1 MADSNGRKHQR
12 RPSFDPGVYMLQS
25 EGMPESTSAFRRQL
39 YEHRHRL
46 YRTYE
51 AVVPKSGPVS
61 DEDDQACFL
70 DFIDTVCIDLRI
82 SYGVGMYFLHL
93 FICNAMWRRV
103 FYCPPPALDDLVH
116 MHQLEMDAAAM
127 DWWGSS
133 LLSFLLPWKWLWP
146 WPRFS
151 CSTRPFMFV
160 DFSDQ
165 IQLAYYLTA
174 FVSYHIYPAL
184 DAWLV
189 TFGTHLINGMLCMCF
204 WFGDPTRTAVWMLSG
219 KGPTPTGH
227 YKSWNSLWVP
237 LLMWWMYLLGR
248 RNIMSILSWQQLERL
263 EMQKREHSELDAEL
277 AKDKNSANRARDR
290 WHLWFNKDA

>member
-116 MHQLEMDAAAM
+116 MHQLKWM
-127 DWWGSS
+127 
-133 LLSFLLPWKWLWP
+133 LLQWTGGDLVFFRFFFRGNGYGHGP
-146 WPRFS
+146 FS

-219 KGPTPTGH
+219 KGLP
-227 YKSWNSLWVP
+227 
-237 LLMWWMYLLGR
+237 
-248 RNIMSILSWQQLERL
+248 Q
-263 EMQKREHSELDAEL
+263 
-277 AKDKNSANRARDR
+277 RAITNPGIAYGCRC
-290 WHLWFNKDA
+290 